1 MPRTYPPNSYEAI
14 RPALVGVL
22 ESNPALLFVLLYGS
36 AAAGEPFHDLD
47 IALYVDRTKAP
58 ATEDL
63 TLAFALA
70 DQLEAV
76 SPYPLDVHVVND
88 APLGFRYN
96 VSKGLPLLIN
106 DEEAYFHF
114 LERTWDDYLDFYPVA
129 MQYVRDLAG

>member
-1 MPRTYPPNSYEAI
+1 MAGIYPPNAYQTI
-14 RPALVGVL
+14 CPDLVRLL
-22 ESNPALLFVLLYGS
+22 ESRPNLLFAMLYGS

-47 IALYVDRTKAP
+47 IALYVDRVKAP
-58 ATEDL
+58 ASEDL

-76 SPYPLDVHVVND
+76 SPYPIDVHVIND

-96 VSKGLPLLIN
+96 VSKCLPLLIN

-129 MQYVRDLAG
+129 MQYIRDLA